1 MITGIGAT
9 GIGARAV
16 SSSTNDTSTAS
27 SNAIGT
33 QDLGEDAFLKL
44 LVAELEHQDPLNPM
58 DNNQFITQ
66 MATFQ
71 SLQTLSSIEA
81 ILKRAYPESTTDSTS
96 QSTGAGGN

>member
-1 MITGIGAT
+1 MITGIEAT
-9 GIGARAV
+9 GIGSRAV
-16 SSSTNDTSTAS
+16 SSSARAASPGNTNIT
-27 SNAIGT
+27 GT

-81 ILKRAYPESTTDSTS
+81 ILKRAYPESSTS
-96 QSTGAGGN
+96 STPPSTGTSGT